1 MVSLTSP
8 KPTQVDEMRILRRLK
23 ALKHKVLSKKTSG
36 SAVPTNEVP
45 TSTLTFAGDKKFT
58 DISTAPEVL
67 MPVLVGTSLVGTA
80 LPLVFFESVAREG
93 KFFTAVGLASI
104 AAGVAVGGIMYAL
117 DN

>member
-1 MVSLTSP
+1 
-8 KPTQVDEMRILRRLK
+8 LK
-23 ALKHKVLSKKTSG
+23 KLIVTIML
-36 SAVPTNEVP
+36 VF
-45 TSTLTFAGDKKFT
+45 STLSVAGDKKFT